1 MPFLFRPGGV
11 VGVVNNHAKPATSEP
26 VAFLSRVDQTVL
38 LILAGGV
45 VGVVN
50 NYANLRHISNSITLW
65 LGISPPDL
73 FFYAVGPVCKFVMLL
88 AARVGVVC
96 PAVGVC

>member
-1 MPFLFRPGGV
+1 M
-11 VGVVNNHAKPATSEP
+11 
-26 VAFLSRVDQTVL
+26 
-38 LILAGGV
+38 

-73 FFYAVGPVCKFVMLL
+73 FFYAVG
-88 AARVGVVC
+88 
-96 PAVGVC
+96 AVAVHWL